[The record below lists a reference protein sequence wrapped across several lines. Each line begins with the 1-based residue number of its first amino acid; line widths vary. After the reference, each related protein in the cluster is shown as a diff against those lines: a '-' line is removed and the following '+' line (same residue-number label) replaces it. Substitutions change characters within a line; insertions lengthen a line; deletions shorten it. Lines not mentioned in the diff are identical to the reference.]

1 MFFKTALVLLFLW
14 LLGLLFAT
22 DARPFVHILLLLGLL
37 CLLLAATGPGPSLSR
52 DSKPKP

>member
-1 MFFKTALVLLFLW
+1 MFFKTALVLLCLW
-14 LLGLLFAT
+14 LLGVLFAP

-37 CLLLAATGPGPSLSR
+37 CLLLAATGPGPSLGR

>member
-14 LLGLLFAT
+14 LLGVLGVFSLG
-22 DARPFVHILLLLGLL
+22 PLVHVLLLLGLL
-37 CLLLAATGPGPSLSR
+37 CLLLAATKPDSGVTR

>member
-1 MFFKTALVLLFLW
+1 MFFKTALVLLLLW
-14 LLGLLFAT
+14 VLGFFGVP

-37 CLLLAATGPGPSLSR
+37 CLLRAATGPGPSLSG